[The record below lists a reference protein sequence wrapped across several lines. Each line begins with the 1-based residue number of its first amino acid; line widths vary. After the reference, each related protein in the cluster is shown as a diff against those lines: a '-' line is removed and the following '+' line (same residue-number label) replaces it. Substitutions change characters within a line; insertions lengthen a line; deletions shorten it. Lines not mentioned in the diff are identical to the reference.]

1 MTRSEKLQK
10 MSLTEFAQELNSI
23 TELGCAP
30 WEVEFDKKFCKNCEP
45 IECEYECASEWEK
58 VYCGKGKISL
68 SYCELHD
75 KCRFF
80 PDKNSIPTDAEV
92 IEMWLKEEVE

>member
-1 MTRSEKLQK
+1 MTRFEKFQK
-10 MSLTEFAQELNSI
+10 MSLTEFAQELNSF
-23 TELGCAP
+23 TELDCAP
-30 WEVEFDKKFCKNCEP
+30 WEVEFDKKYCKNCEFV
-45 IECEYECASEWEK
+45 ECEYECAPEWEK
-58 VYCGKGKISL
+58 AFFGKQPILL

-80 PDKNSIPTDAEV
+80 LDKNSIPTDAEV